1 MEPAA
6 GREKQVIESVNR
18 LDKILQELEEVS
30 KSFTASLGGVL
41 SPSLIKDTPELTE
54 KPIQCK
60 ASLSIRID
68 GIAKTVQNIIDR
80 LNEAQSR
87 LEI

>member
-1 MEPAA
+1 MEQATC
-6 GREKQVIESVNR
+6 REKQVIDSVNR

-41 SPSLIKDTPELTE
+41 SPSLPKDTSELME

-80 LNEAQSR
+80 LKEAQSR
-87 LEI
+87 LEV